1 MMGFSFQIMS
11 SEVESAIKNLTGSYK
26 GDHCALVR
34 SASAFMVHV
43 CQDEHRL
50 FYQFFAKPSEHLT

>member
-1 MMGFSFQIMS
+1 MRIPFQIMS
-11 SEVESAIKNLTGSYK
+11 SEVESAIKNLAGSYK

-50 FYQFFAKPSEHLT
+50 FYQFFAKPSEHLM